1 MAVVVETGSGNILAT
16 SYASET
22 NLTDY
27 ATARGIT
34 LTGNTTS
41 LLIQAM
47 DYLENL
53 NFIGYK
59 YGDMATQILQWP
71 RADVY
76 IDGYYVPVTTIP
88 VQLPKAQLAIAAAID
103 AGNGPLIDLPRN
115 TKKEKVGD
123 IEVEYVDGV
132 SSVIINR
139 AIHAELSKL
148 LVNGGS
154 IVVSKA

>member
-1 MAVVVETGSGNILAT
+1 MLAT

-41 LLIQAM
+41 LLLQAM
-47 DYLENL
+47 DYLESL
-53 NFIGYK
+53 DFIGFK
-59 YGDMATQILQWP
+59 YRDNELQVLQWP
-71 RADVY
+71 RCDVY
-76 IDGYYVPVTTIP
+76 IDGYYNDVDVIP
-88 VQLPKAQLAIAAAID
+88 AQLIKGQLAVACAID

-115 TKKEKVGD
+115 VSREKVGEL
-123 IEVEYVDGV
+123 EVEYAGG
-132 SSVIINR
+132 SASTIINR
-139 AIHAELSKL
+139 TIKAELHKL
-148 LVNGGS
+148 LAGNGG